1 MPTPRRWA
9 DRWGQAH
16 RKKDHHP
23 ISLPFWHLNKFQC
36 NVNEIW
42 FLVEWAVEN
51 TQFTN
56 PVLSL
61 VLETYYNCELSRRW
75 KNGSGVSRVQT
86 QTDNIQAA
94 SGSAEFSYS
103 VSRVSKWTSCHG
115 DNWSPSWTAIA
126 KHLDN
131 TIHRVTKQHTFE
143 TLQLSAFYMS
153 VIKVKVHALK
163 VTTAWVWLIS
173 SILI

>member
-1 MPTPRRWA
+1 MRSGSSEKGPSSHQSSILTFEQVSMHCERDLVFGRV
-9 DRWGQAH
+9 GC
-16 RKKDHHP
+16 RKHTIYQSSF
-23 ISLPFWHLNKFQC
+23 ISC
-36 NVNEIW
+36 
-42 FLVEWAVEN
+42 
-51 TQFTN
+51 
-56 PVLSL
+56 
-61 VLETYYNCELSRRW
+61 VLETYYNCEMSRRW

-103 VSRVSKWTSCHG
+103 VNRVSKRTSCHG

-143 TLQLSAFYMS
+143 TLQLSAFYIS